1 MSAVRSLTGQDR
13 TWCRQPNSVEID
25 PDRTFGSLG
34 GPSLKTADAYFEL
47 DFATGGADGILT
59 NKNTFGP

>member
-1 MSAVRSLTGQDR
+1 
-13 TWCRQPNSVEID
+13 
-25 PDRTFGSLG
+25 
-34 GPSLKTADAYFEL
+34 LKTADARFEL